1 MNCMRCGKE
10 KKPEQAFC
18 ESCLSSMRKYPVKP
32 DVVVQLPVQP
42 VRSAVPRKRPGLSA
56 GERIARLR
64 RRNQVL
70 GILVLLMG
78 TMALLFAI
86 VSVVLLEQANVR
98 KLWGKNYSTST
109 SVTATLPTE
118 GTQAK

>member
-32 DVVVQLPVQP
+32 DAVVQLPVQP
-42 VRSAVPRKRPGLSA
+42 VRSAAPRKRPGLSA
-56 GERIARLR
+56 EERIARLR

-70 GILVLLMG
+70 GILVLLTG
-78 TMALLFAI
+78 TVALLFAI
-86 VSVVLLEQANVR
+86 MSAVLLEQANIR
-98 KLWGKNYSTST
+98 KLWGKNYSTSAT
-109 SVTATLPTE
+109 VTATLPTE